1 MSKSPLKPSP
11 VLLPGPWS
19 PAWWRSALAELR
31 SFRTMVLAAL
41 LLALRI
47 VVSAFFIPL
56 GDNLRVYFSFFVTG
70 LGSVVFGPFWA
81 LLYGFGSDVLGY
93 LIHPTGGF
101 FPGYVLTAM
110 LGALCYALFLYRA
123 RITVL
128 RLFLCK
134 LCVNLLVNVGL
145 GALWS
150 SILYGKGYY
159 YYLAKSIVKNL
170 LLLPVETALLVLF
183 LSLMLPIMARS
194 GLVPAQPGRRIPWF

>member
-1 MSKSPLKPSP
+1 MSKITSKPSP

-19 PAWWRSALAELR
+19 PAWWRSALAEMG

-47 VVSAFFIPL
+47 VVSSFFIPL

-70 LGSVVFGPFWA
+70 LTGVLLGPLWA
-81 LLYGFGSDVLGY
+81 LLYGMASDLLGFV
-93 LIHPTGGF
+93 IHPTGGF

-110 LGALCYALFLYRA
+110 MGAFTYALFLYRA
-123 RITVL
+123 RITIL
-128 RLFLCK
+128 RIFLCK
-134 LCVNLLVNVGL
+134 LAVNLLVNVGL

-150 SILYGKGYY
+150 SMIYGKGYL

-170 LLLPVETALLVLF
+170 VMLPIETAFLALF
-183 LSLMLPIMARS
+183 LGLMLPVTAQLR
-194 GLVPAQPGRRIPWF
+194 LTPPQPGRRIPWF